1 MSEPAETEEAVKEE
15 VLRSSGVEVEVE
27 LEVESEVPRAKQLR
41 LLPVPKPLT
50 GRLGRAFF
58 LSIPKLPGI
67 YRMYDE
73 DGVLL
78 YVGKS
83 VCLRDRLNS
92 YRHVH
97 PDRDSRKTVRLVHR
111 VRRIEWSVCATHNEA
126 LLMENEPLRTLRP
139 PFNRMNTW
147 PNACLYVGLGMGEA
161 SLELRVGRERD
172 VGLEWFGAFKP
183 MCLAAHAAMVRCAY
197 AVLKQ
202 PRAVTDLPLGFVSGR
217 MRRSWKLETTDRS
230 RLTAFGDGLRRY
242 LAGEDDRV
250 VTEMGVELEAWRR
263 GGGLAQSLVEADLE
277 LLAHFYRTGPM
288 RVRRMLESASISN
301 GDRVVRP
308 EELLDYLAL
317 ERPGAPAQALEIGD
331 GREEPGKVSLD
342 PH

>member
-15 VLRSSGVEVEVE
+15 EVGSSGVEIEAE
-27 LEVESEVPRAKQLR
+27 LEVGPEVPRAKQLR
-41 LLPVPKPLT
+41 LLPVPRPLT
-50 GRLGRAFF
+50 DRLGRAFF

-73 DGVLL
+73 EGVLL

-111 VRRIEWSVCATHNEA
+111 VRRIEWSVCGTHDEA
-126 LLMENEPLRTLRP
+126 LLMENELLRTLRP

-147 PNACLYVGLGMGEA
+147 PNACLYVGLGIGEE

-172 VGLEWFGAFKP
+172 AGFEWFGAFKP

-197 AVLKQ
+197 VVLKQ
-202 PRAVTDLPLGFVSGR
+202 PRAVTELPLGFVSGR
-217 MRRSWKLETTDRS
+217 MRRSWKLETADRA
-230 RLTAFGDGLRRY
+230 RLVVLGESVRRY

-250 VTEMGVELEAWRR
+250 VAEMGAGLEAWRT
-263 GGGLAQSLVEADLE
+263 GGGLAQSLVESDLE
-277 LLAHFYRTGPM
+277 LLTHFYRVGPT
-288 RVRRMLESASISN
+288 RVRRMLETASTAS
-301 GDRVVRP
+301 GDRLVRP
-308 EELLDYLAL
+308 EELLDYLAV
-317 ERPGAPAQALEIGD
+317 ERPGAAAQAVEIGD
-331 GREEPGKVSLD
+331 GGEEPGKVSLD
-342 PH
+342 PR